1 LKDEKINKEEEQK
14 IEDELRKLGYWSDV
28 YSIPNVFGTGPTKL
42 AEMAYALIKDSHTKN
57 ILEIGCG
64 QGRDAIFFSEKGFLV
79 ETFDIS
85 ENAIKFVNKT
95 KESFNLKN
103 LNAIVHDV
111 NKIFPYHIKSFD
123 FIYSNLALQFF
134 DIDSLENIFDNI
146 YRVMKDDAT
155 ILFSTKKKGDKYY
168 DFGTKINEHAFEYKG
183 ITRYFY
189 DRTVLEQIL
198 KQKFEILNFNE
209 DHHENPNLT
218 TSVWW
223 KILLKK
229 SEKQ

>member
-1 LKDEKINKEEEQK
+1 LKEEK
-14 IEDELRKLGYWSDV
+14 TISYWSDM
-28 YSIPNVFGTGPTKL
+28 YSRPNVFGSGPTKL
-42 AEMAYALIKDSHTKN
+42 AKMANDLIHDKSIKN

-64 QGRDAIFFSEKGFLV
+64 QGRDSIFFAEKGYFV

-85 ENAIKFVNKT
+85 ENGIKFVNKT

-111 NKIFPYHIKSFD
+111 TEPFSYPNILFD
-123 FIYSNLALQFF
+123 FVYSNLALQFF
-134 DIDSLENIFDNI
+134 NIDRLEKIFNNI
-146 YRVMKDDAT
+146 YAVMKEEST

-168 DFGTKINEHAFEYKG
+168 DFGTKISEDAYEHKG

-189 DRTVLEQIL
+189 DKSILEPMLEQH
-198 KQKFEILNFNE
+198 FEILRF
-209 DHHENPNLT
+209 DDDRHTNPNST
-218 TSVWW
+218 ISEWW

-229 SEKQ
+229 K

>member
-1 LKDEKINKEEEQK
+1 MKEEKI
-14 IEDELRKLGYWSDV
+14 ISYWSDM
-28 YSIPNVFGTGPTKL
+28 YSRPNVFGTGPTKL
-42 AEMAYALIKDSHTKN
+42 AKMANDLIHDNSIKN

-64 QGRDAIFFSEKGFLV
+64 QGRDCIFFAEKGYSV

-85 ENAIKFVNKT
+85 ENAIRFVNKT

-111 NKIFPYHIKSFD
+111 TEPFSYPNIFFD
-123 FIYSNLALQFF
+123 FVYSNLALQFF
-134 DIDSLENIFDNI
+134 NIDSLEKIFNNI
-146 YRVMKDDAT
+146 YQVMKEEST

-168 DFGTKINEHAFEYKG
+168 DFGTKISEDAYEYKG

-189 DRTVLEQIL
+189 DKSILEHMFEQ
-198 KQKFEILNFNE
+198 QFEILYFDD
-209 DHHENPNLT
+209 DHHTNPNST
-218 TSVWW
+218 ISEWW

-229 SEKQ
+229 K